1 MKFTTLRADIPE
13 ARRTRRQFRACGEVV
28 KGEFR
33 CRVKA
38 TEPIRKQGA
47 GHSAV

>member
-1 MKFTTLRADIPE
+1 MKFTTLHTDIPE
-13 ARRTRRQFRACGEVV
+13 ERRTRRQFRACGEVV
-28 KGEFR
+28 KGECR

-38 TEPIRKQGA
+38 TKTIRKQGA